1 MIMDKRLFRILFAAV
16 AAVAVSGCVNEE
28 HDRHDPVVTLAF
40 DPVMQV
46 HVRSSEASET
56 DADALSVGVCAWKL
70 VEGQA
75 WSADRGVA
83 EVFLPASRLVHDG
96 HFWHTQPHVDWPS
109 AGNTLTCIGFAPFGA
124 VAVCDQTRGVVFEG
138 VDATTDPGDLR
149 YTEPQADRVKLH
161 NGGVVNL
168 PLLPAL
174 CQVEFRVRS
183 KGETETTFFVRR
195 IVLDAINCR
204 GSFQSLPSPAWELS
218 GDPGALPLF
227 EGEFQLTDVPQSI
240 VAARRVIPQP
250 LHSTLTVD
258 YEYLTPTGSRIQ
270 QSETVGPLE
279 KMLYPG
285 YSYTFTLA
293 VGHDGV
299 EVLPENPAQ
308 NSESQKVS

>member
-1 MIMDKRLFRILFAAV
+1 MDKRLIRILLATTAAL
-16 AAVAVSGCVNEE
+16 AITGCVSEE
-28 HDRHDPVVTLAF
+28 REQHDPVVALAF

-70 VEGQA
+70 AEGQT
-75 WSADRGVA
+75 WSADRDVA
-83 EVFLPASRLVHDG
+83 EVFLPASRLVRDG